1 MFSKIGNHNS
11 HLSEYDHLEGGSAK
25 IDTKSDHPK
34 SAVKIMP
41 NKEDIER
48 ERNKTAKKKSRGN
61 DENRTINVT
70 NIKETQ
76 QKSKPKEG
84 KVKSKSR
91 DNSVNKKGDKKDYVS
106 RDSKKS
112 YDFDFGSEDERIAAE
127 KKARDTSK
135 GRRNTSKIMKEVVV
149 TPKKN
154 KSSAPNNKTFTFEEQ
169 QYDAREEIADL
180 KDQMKDFEL
189 QIISVMRNLKID
201 MEDRAKLMDEKIA
214 ALKTPNENYQA
225 VRKDLDYLKG
235 LNEALEEERKKDML
249 RAKKYMEEKADQIFK
264 DVENARNLDR
274 KEVDKKLQQT
284 KFEVV
289 EQLIE
294 LTDNHK
300 REIREVKY
308 GVDKNKE
315 DIELCQ
321 HSIKSLKRR
330 TTEEPDKEETRAAKK
345 SDPQL
350 SSSENYKLD
359 QKIDS
364 KLNKLRNEVTADN
377 EQFTQKLIEHNNIKF
392 VIPTVENALEK
403 AEEISSSRRSH
414 RDSKASLPT
423 YNVSPSDVEEKCMV
437 LINQHCP
444 KIAKNV
450 VENEIK
456 LATREIVEN
465 EIEPICKNVM
475 IEEYARSRRNIIEKE
490 IEPVCR
496 EIIGEEVPELCEMH
510 FNKGFNQNKM
520 DLLQNELR
528 PV

>member
-1 MFSKIGNHNS
+1 
-11 HLSEYDHLEGGSAK
+11 
-25 IDTKSDHPK
+25 
-34 SAVKIMP
+34 MP
-41 NKEDIER
+41 NKEDLDR
-48 ERNKTAKKKSRGN
+48 ERNKTAKKKSRRN
-61 DENRTINVT
+61 DENQTINVT

-76 QKSKPKEG
+76 SRSKPKDG
-84 KVKSKSR
+84 KGKSKSR
-91 DNSVNKKGDKKDYVS
+91 DNSVNKKTDNKDYIS

-112 YDFDFGSEDERIAAE
+112 YDFDFGSEDERIAAQ

-135 GRRNTSKIMKEVVV
+135 GRRNTSKTMKEDQV

-154 KSSAPNNKTFTFEEQ
+154 KSNTRNNKTFTFEEQ
-169 QYDAREEIADL
+169 QYDAKEEIADL
-180 KDQMKDFEL
+180 RDQMKDFEL

-201 MEDRAKLMDEKIA
+201 MEDRAKLIDDKLA
-214 ALKTPNENYQA
+214 ALKTPNENNQV
-225 VRKDLDYLKG
+225 VRKDLEYLKG

-264 DVENARNLDR
+264 DVENARNSDK

-308 GVDKNKE
+308 GIDKNKE
-315 DIELCQ
+315 DIELIQ

-330 TTEEPDKEETRAAKK
+330 TVEDPDKDETRVTKK
-345 SDPQL
+345 SDPHL
-350 SSSENYKLD
+350 SSSPNFLTDQKLD
-359 QKIDS
+359 D
-364 KLNKLRNEVTADN
+364 KLNRLRNEITTDN
-377 EQFTQKLIEHNNIKF
+377 EKFAQKMIEDNNVKF
-392 VIPTVENALEK
+392 VIPTVENALEI
-403 AEEISSSRRSH
+403 AEESGRRSH
-414 RDSKASLPT
+414 RDSKASLPVH
-423 YNVSPSDVEEKCMV
+423 NVSQSDVEEKCMS

-444 KIAKNV
+444 KIAKNA

-465 EIEPICKNVM
+465 EIEPICRNIM

-490 IEPVCR
+490 IEPACR
-496 EIIGEEVPELCEMH
+496 EIINEEVPELCEMLV
-510 FNKGFNQNKM
+510 NKGFNQNKT
-520 DLLQNELR
+520 DLVQNELR